1 MSNLDNI
8 IEPTIEWL
16 KKGEMIAIAT
26 VISTWGSSPRQ
37 VGGQMAI
44 NQNSEIIGSVS
55 GGCVENAV
63 IAEALESI
71 KDKKHRVK
79 DYGISNN
86 LAWEVGLA
94 CGGQLKILI
103 QPLEKNDKIIFS
115 MHNSIKN
122 RKKLIIKNDC
132 NTGKRKIISKSHNQL
147 ISVSHFDTK
156 SQIFYHIIEPKP
168 RLFIVGGVHLAQ
180 ALSSF
185 ANLCDY
191 EVIIIDP
198 REHFAS
204 KNRFPNDIIINKWPD
219 DAFERFKFN
228 DSDIVVTLTHDPKI
242 DDLALTKIL
251 RSNVGY
257 IGCLGSKKTHQNR
270 IDRLEKEGFKQSE
283 IQRIHA
289 PIGLDISSKTPQ
301 EISISILAE
310 VIKFKRSFK

>member
-94 CGGQLKILI
+94 CGGQLKILS

-115 MHNSIKN
+115 
-122 RKKLIIKNDC
+122 R
-132 NTGKRKIISKSHNQL
+132 R
-147 ISVSHFDTK
+147 
-156 SQIFYHIIEPKP
+156 
-168 RLFIVGGVHLAQ
+168 FI
-180 ALSSF
+180 
-185 ANLCDY
+185 
-191 EVIIIDP
+191 
-198 REHFAS
+198 R
-204 KNRFPNDIIINKWPD
+204 
-219 DAFERFKFN
+219 
-228 DSDIVVTLTHDPKI
+228 
-242 DDLALTKIL
+242 
-251 RSNVGY
+251 
-257 IGCLGSKKTHQNR
+257 
-270 IDRLEKEGFKQSE
+270 
-283 IQRIHA
+283 
-289 PIGLDISSKTPQ
+289 
-301 EISISILAE
+301 
-310 VIKFKRSFK
+310 